1 MKKINVRL
9 LTRIAIMYYRDD
21 LTHKEI
27 AVRLGISRQKVG
39 RFLEMAREEGLVE
52 IQIKSPL
59 LYATELEAALEREFK
74 LKEVVVVSPAW
85 EGEDAVKE
93 TLGMAG
99 AEFLERHIQPGDILG
114 VSWGSTVLEVARNL
128 KPTKREKV
136 TVLQLN
142 GSMDVGSYS
151 TRASYTVELVAR
163 AFDAQMITLSAPMLV
178 DRPEILTSLLSD
190 SQIAAALNLAQR
202 SNIALFGVGDVS
214 EHSSPFKVG
223 YYNDQLLAQLQ
234 SEGAIGEIIGR
245 FYDKNGKPCAPELQ
259 KRTLAV
265 DLENL
270 KQKKLSIA
278 IAALPHK
285 KEAILGMLRGRYCN
299 ALITDEDTAQALLAG
314 RKD

>member
-9 LTRIAIMYYRDD
+9 LTRIAIMYYRDG

-27 AVRLGISRQKVG
+27 ASRLGVSRQKVG
-39 RFLEMAREEGLVE
+39 RFLDAARDEGLVE

-59 LYATELEAALEREFK
+59 LYASELETRLENEFQ
-74 LKEVVVVSPAW
+74 LKEAVVVSPAW
-85 EGEDAVKE
+85 EGEDAIKE

-99 AEFLERHIQPGDILG
+99 AEFLERHVQPGDTLG

-128 KPTKREKV
+128 KPMKRENI

-163 AFDAQMITLSAPMLV
+163 AFDAQMVTLSAPMMV
-178 DRPEILTSLLSD
+178 DRSEILESLLSD
-190 SQIAAALNLAQR
+190 SQIAAALNLALK

-214 EHSSPFKVG
+214 ELSSPFKVG
-223 YYNDQLLAQLQ
+223 YYNHQLLTQLQ
-234 SEGAIGEIIGR
+234 AEGAIGEIIGR
-245 FYDKNGKPCAPELQ
+245 FYDRNGQPCSPELQ
-259 KRTLAV
+259 GRTLAV

-278 IAALPHK
+278 VAALPHK
-285 KEAILGMLRGRYCN
+285 RDAILGMLRGKYCN
-299 ALITDEDTAQALLAG
+299 ALITDEATAKALLTS
-314 RKD
+314 